1 MARMAINCNLVK
13 MAIFFFK
20 FLPCI
25 LEKSLKKLTDNSL
38 SVNSSEKLL
47 DCFFFSS
54 RCPKSN
60 LMLCKSLF
68 LKYLKS
74 LSRIIS
80 ESLPA
85 QETPVSLGLS
95 RRKCG
100 RLVKAPGERG
110 EGTPGNF
117 CWSVWLG
124 SLSDPIWDLT
134 IPFCGSFFRAGL

>member
-1 MARMAINCNLVK
+1 MARMAINCNLIK

-25 LEKSLKKLTDNSL
+25 LEKSLKNWLITVCPLILPKNCLT
-38 SVNSSEKLL
+38 V
-47 DCFFFSS
+47 FFSS

-85 QETPVSLGLS
+85 RETPVSLGLS

-100 RLVKAPGERG
+100 RLVKAPGGRG
-110 EGTPGNF
+110 ESTPGNF